1 MRKRLSLAVLLLTIV
16 AAFSTMPLAAS
27 GDSSSRVVIGVRY
40 NLSPGPP
47 LSGVGTWS
55 ACCGINDSGATH
67 AVVYVTSVK
76 NDFATITGTH
86 TFESATGTFTD
97 QYTGTLGP
105 LSSPRQIASGRW
117 RYISGTG
124 AYANIRGEGTF
135 LNVVD
140 GTTGLATGT
149 HDGRVRLSDH
159 NDDDH

>member
-1 MRKRLSLAVLLLTIV
+1 MRKKLLFATLLLTVV
-16 AAFSTMPLAAS
+16 AAFVAMPLAAS
-27 GDSSSRVVIGVRY
+27 ADPDSRVVIGVQY
-40 NLSPGPP
+40 NLNPGPP

-76 NDFATITGTH
+76 NDYARITGTH

-105 LSSPRQIASGRW
+105 LSSPRQIAEGHW
-117 RYISGTG
+117 RIISGTG

-135 LNVVD
+135 LDAVD
-140 GTTGLATGT
+140 GTTGVATGI
-149 HDGRVRLSDH
+149 HDGRVSLSDH
-159 NDDDH
+159 NDDH